1 MKKLTVQLID
11 IALILLMNIFFL
23 HLSVP
28 IAIISSLIIYLGIYS
43 FRVYDTQTMK
53 SYTESLIKTTVGTLI
68 SFILILILYFFLSKY
83 FNRYFFL
90 SNLLFTILILP
101 ILHKIEYNI
110 YEKSMPVKNYLVIG
124 KKEEIGHI
132 MQEIS
137 EKTLNKIRFTQYINP
152 NPITLDEIIK
162 QNDQQTKSQI
172 IHGIVITDPELEKHV
187 KPQLQHYK
195 KEGME
200 IEYLPNM
207 AEKYLKRIPIEVAQK
222 FKEYYEVIFN
232 NIQFSPAQQILD
244 KFFGSLLLILFSP
257 FMLII
262 SISILIED
270 GRPIIYKQKRIGKNE
285 KIFIIN
291 KFRSLKEA
299 EINEYN
305 PNEDIEKRVLK
316 TGKVIRKF
324 RLDELPQF
332 LNIIKG
338 DMSIVG
344 PRPEMIEFHNLMS
357 GQIPFYN
364 YRLKLN
370 PGITGWAQI
379 CYKHTSTL
387 EDYIKK
393 TEYDLYYIK
402 NRNIFLD
409 LQIMLKTL
417 ETMLGM
423 KGARW
428 IIVKKY

>member
-262 SISILIED
+262 SIATLIED
-270 GRPIIYKQKRIGKNE
+270 GRPVIYKQKRMGKNE
-285 KIFIIN
+285 KIFTIN

-299 EINEYN
+299 QINEYN

-316 TGKVIRKF
+316 TGKVIRKL

-332 LNIIKG
+332 WNIIKG

-357 GQIPFYN
+357 NQIPFYN

-379 CYKHTSTL
+379 HYKHTSTL

-423 KGARW
+423 RGAR
-428 IIVKKY
+428 

>member
-187 KPQLQHYK
+187 KPQIQHYK
-195 KEGME
+195 EEGME

-207 AEKYLKRIPIEVAQK
+207 AEKYLNRIPIEVAQK

-232 NIQFSPAQQILD
+232 NVTEHPSKRFLDIIISSIALVILSPVI
-244 KFFGSLLLILFSP
+244 LILS
-257 FMLII
+257 II
-262 SISILIED
+262 ILIED
-270 GRPIIYKQKRIGKNE
+270 GKPVVYKQQRIGLNE
-285 KIFIIN
+285 EKFTMH
-291 KFRSLKEA
+291 KFRSMKNKTNQNEVKFATDEQDRILK
-299 EINEYN
+299 I
-305 PNEDIEKRVLK
+305 
-316 TGKVIRKF
+316 GKIIRPI
-324 RLDELPQF
+324 RLDEILQF
-332 LNIIKG
+332 YDILIGK
-338 DMSIVG
+338 MSFVG
-344 PRPEMIEFHNLMS
+344 PRPEQIQLVEEYNEL
-357 GQIPFYN
+357 IPFYWA
-364 YRLKLN
+364 RHKLK
-370 PGITGWAQI
+370 PGLTGWAQI
-379 CYKHTSTL
+379 MYKYSASL
-387 EDYIKK
+387 EETKMK
-393 TEYDLYYIK
+393 LSYDLYYIK
-402 NRNIFLD
+402 NRDIFLD
-409 LQIMLKTL
+409 LNIIIKTI
-417 ETMLGM
+417 EAVFW
-423 KGARW
+423 KRGA
-428 IIVKKY
+428 V

>member
-11 IALILLMNIFFL
+11 IALIVLMNIFFL
-23 HLSVP
+23 HLSIP

-68 SFILILILYFFLSKY
+68 SFILILILYFFLNKY

-90 SNLLFTILILP
+90 YNLLFTIIIIP
-101 ILHKIEYNI
+101 ILHKIEYKI

-124 KKEEIGHI
+124 RKEEIGHI

-137 EKTLNKIRFTQYINP
+137 DKTLNKIQFTQYINP
-152 NPITLDEIIK
+152 NPTTLEEIIK
-162 QNDQQTKSQI
+162 QNGQTTSHI
-172 IHGIVITDPELEKHV
+172 IHGIVITDPELEKTV
-187 KPQLQHYK
+187 KPQIQNYK
-195 KEGME
+195 EEGME

-207 AEKYLKRIPIEVAQK
+207 AEKYLNRIPIEVAQK

-232 NIQFSPAQQILD
+232 NVQTSPAQQIID
-244 KFFGSLLLILFSP
+244 KFFGSLLLIIFSP
-257 FMLII
+257 IMLII
-262 SISILIED
+262 SIATLIED
-270 GRPIIYKQKRIGKNE
+270 GRPVIYKQKRIGKNE
-285 KIFIIN
+285 KIFTIN

-299 EINEYN
+299 QINEYN

-316 TGKVIRKF
+316 TGKVIRKL

-332 LNIIKG
+332 WNIIKG

-357 GQIPFYN
+357 SQIPFYN

-379 CYKHTSTL
+379 HYKHTSTL

-423 KGARW
+423 RGARW
-428 IIVKKY
+428 RKFT

>member
-1 MKKLTVQLID
+1 MRKLTVQLID
-11 IALILLMNIFFL
+11 ITLITLMNIFFL
-23 HLSVP
+23 HLPIP
-28 IAIISSLIIYLGIYS
+28 IAIISSLIIFLGIYS

-68 SFILILILYFFLSKY
+68 SFIVILIIYFFLSKY

-137 EKTLNKIRFTQYINP
+137 EKTLNKIRFTQYISP

-162 QNDQQTKSQI
+162 QNGQTTSHI
-172 IHGIVITDPELEKHV
+172 IHGIVITDPELEKTV
-187 KPQLQHYK
+187 KPQIQNYK
-195 KEGME
+195 EEGMD

-207 AEKYLKRIPIEVAQK
+207 AEKYLNRIPIEVAQK

-232 NIQFSPAQQILD
+232 NIQSSPAQQILD

-428 IIVKKY
+428 QWINY

>member
-90 SNLLFTILILP
+90 YNLLFTIIIFP
-101 ILHKIEYNI
+101 ILHKIEYKI
-110 YEKSMPVKNYLVIG
+110 YEKTMPVKNYLVIG
-124 KKEEIGHI
+124 RKEEIGHI

-137 EKTLNKIRFTQYINP
+137 EKTLNKIQFTQYINP
-152 NPITLDEIIK
+152 NPTTLEEIVK
-162 QNDQQTKSQI
+162 QNGQTTSRI
-172 IHGIVITDPELEKHV
+172 IHGIVITDPELEKTV
-187 KPQLQHYK
+187 KPQIQNYK
-195 KEGME
+195 EEGMD

-207 AEKYLKRIPIEVAQK
+207 AEKYLNRIPIEVAQK

-232 NIQFSPAQQILD
+232 NVQTSPTQQIID
-244 KFFGSLLLILFSP
+244 KFFGSLLLIIFSP
-257 FMLII
+257 IMLII
-262 SISILIED
+262 SIATLIED
-270 GRPIIYKQKRIGKNE
+270 GRPVIYKQKRMGKNE
-285 KIFIIN
+285 KIFIMN

-299 EINEYN
+299 EINENN

-316 TGKVIRKF
+316 TGKITRKL

-332 LNIIKG
+332 WNIIKG

-344 PRPEMIEFHNLMS
+344 PRPEMIEFHQIMS
-357 GQIPFYN
+357 SQIPFYN

-379 CYKHTSTL
+379 HYKHTSTL

-423 KGARW
+423 RGAR
-428 IIVKKY
+428 